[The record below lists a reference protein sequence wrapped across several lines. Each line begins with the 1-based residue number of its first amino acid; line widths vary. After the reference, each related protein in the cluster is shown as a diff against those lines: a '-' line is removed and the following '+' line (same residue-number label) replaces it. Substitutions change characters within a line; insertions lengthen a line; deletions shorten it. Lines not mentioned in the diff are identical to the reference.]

1 MNVKINSTGGLSVG
15 DATNGYK
22 DLATKEYVDNKTFTV
37 SWDDVSGKPNTF
49 TPSSHNHSAGDINS
63 GTLDIARIPTGTS
76 NTTVSLGN
84 HTHSDYVATT
94 GNQSVSGIKKFNSIY
109 VGSESISVV
118 TGNIDEAP
126 GFAAVMDTSTAYYT
140 QFIDASGGYL
150 YVYSDDCGKF
160 YYKPANESEVILNLP
175 KTSGTLATQQWV
187 SGEHLSKNTTTAQ
200 IVKSDLSLSGS
211 ITMANG
217 KGLNIGNLSEESTK
231 GYVYIESTNNT
242 TTLPYID
249 IVKGGGQEFL
259 ELTSNSLLHTSDGG
273 SSTLTLN
280 FPTVT
285 ANVTKTIATTDEAN
299 LIKLLNLYVDITTPT
314 TAFEMD
320 SSVGWYRGCIG
331 SDGVLPTLDWSNFS
345 MPTDSVYQC
354 TLALRVNSSATTLTG
369 PSDISWVS
377 GAGLPTSSFAG
388 HWIFISLIREGWED
402 CFTQAA
408 VWRVL

>member
-1 MNVKINSTGGLSVG
+1 M
-15 DATNGYK
+15 
-22 DLATKEYVDNKTFTV
+22 
-37 SWDDVSGKPNTF
+37 
-49 TPSSHNHSAGDINS
+49 
-63 GTLDIARIPTGTS
+63 
-76 NTTVSLGN
+76 
-84 HTHSDYVATT
+84 
-94 GNQSVSGIKKFNSIY
+94 
-109 VGSESISVV
+109 
-118 TGNIDEAP
+118 
-126 GFAAVMDTSTAYYT
+126 
-140 QFIDASGGYL
+140 
-150 YVYSDDCGKF
+150 
-160 YYKPANESEVILNLP
+160 
-175 KTSGTLATQQWV
+175 

-211 ITMANG
+211 ITIDNG
-217 KGLNIGNLSEESTK
+217 KGLDIGNSSEESTK
-231 GYVYIESTNNT
+231 GYIHIESTNNT
-242 TTLPYID
+242 TALPYID
-249 IVKGGGQEFL
+249 IIKGGGQEFL
-259 ELTSNSLLHTSDGG
+259 ELTSDSLLHTSDGG

-299 LIKLLNLYVDITTPT
+299 LIKLLNLYVDETTPT

-320 SSVGWYRGCIG
+320 SSVGWYRGCVG

-369 PSDISWVS
+369 PSNISWVA

-388 HWIFISLIREGWED
+388 HWIFISLLREGWET